1 MHYSRLWQ
9 WIMLTVFPKAFP
21 IERFALTA
29 SIQPFQGHTLSQTI
43 EVFQR
48 RHIAADPIILIMA
61 TQFCL
66 KDRPPFLCF
75 LIVPYFPEPAV
86 HLFAFH
92 TELLITGFA
101 KKDEFPISI
110 LTTVMS
116 KSKKVKGVGPAF
128 IPECVL
134 SFKPAKTDYTSLLWM

>member
-1 MHYSRLWQ
+1 
-9 WIMLTVFPKAFP
+9 MLAVFPKAFP

-29 SIQPFQGHTLSQTI
+29 SIQPFKHHTFSQTV
-43 EVFQR
+43 EVFQG
-48 RHIAADPIILIMA
+48 RHITADPVVLIMA

-66 KDRPPFLCF
+66 KDRPPFLG
-75 LIVPYFPEPAV
+75 FPIAPNFSEPVV

-116 KSKKVKGVGPAF
+116 KSKKIKGVRPAF
-128 IPECVL
+128 IPECVF